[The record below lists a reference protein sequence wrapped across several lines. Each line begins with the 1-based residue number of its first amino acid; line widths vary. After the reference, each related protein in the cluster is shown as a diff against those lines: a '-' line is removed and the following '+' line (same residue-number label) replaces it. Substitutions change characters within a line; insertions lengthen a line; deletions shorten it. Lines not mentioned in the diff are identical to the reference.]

1 MDYLIFFSVGCA
13 FLALGAVIGFLLAGP
28 MPWLPGKKNKEETH
42 EK

>member
-1 MDYLIFFSVGCA
+1 MHYLICFSIGCA

-28 MPWLPGKKNKEETH
+28 MHWLPGKKNEEEGH